1 MVRQKLGMIS
11 EINYFQNWIYQ
22 KKCLTKV
29 GVLNWYSSLKSFL
42 ERFRQFL
49 TLKINFQIPILV
61 FFDEQIHQQNFLN
74 FFPLSML
81 ILWIRVKHALTR
93 PRTPSHALT
102 RPQPPQPQNHT
113 PSLGY
118 RTPWWATKCTTRF
131 KPLPP
136 PIELRVCFTPPR
148 SKTHPQA
155 KKSPSHT
162 LSRLWYPLGG
172 CQVYTKLQNFTSTK
186 YRSKPECIVHCI
198 SLKISFFVFLTPYI
212 LLQASKL

>member
-1 MVRQKLGMIS
+1 MVGPKGQLISKQNCWAVTSPRRIVSWVRFVCFLGEVMALQFCFEIYWPLKSKIFGQESTYVKEKKLKIPLMVRQKLGMIS

-81 ILWIRVKHALTR
+81 ILWIRVKHALAR
-93 PRTPSHALT
+93 PRTPSHALS
-102 RPQPPQPQNHT
+102 PPSHKT
-113 PSLGY
+113 
-118 RTPWWATKCTTRF
+118 
-131 KPLPP
+131 
-136 PIELRVCFTPPR
+136 
-148 SKTHPQA
+148 THPLLA
-155 KKSPSHT
+155 IGPHGGLPSVQPVSNLYLH
-162 LSRLWYPLGG
+162 
-172 CQVYTKLQNFTSTK
+172 Q
-186 YRSKPECIVHCI
+186 
-198 SLKISFFVFLTPYI
+198 
-212 LLQASKL
+212 